1 MEEKLKSFEEK
12 RQVVCKKANKFIT
25 IGVVLLVIGIIGL
38 MFAFLVYPDIILIFA
53 IFAIAGIVF
62 IVIGSSKKRKL
73 SKEFKEQF
81 VPQLIKSVYPDATYD
96 SSQGLALE
104 MVMEPGLLKQPDL
117 YGCEDFLSAS
127 YDGVPFVMSD
137 FVMQEMHVYTDSKGN
152 TRVTYETYA
161 KGQFMIIDYKRE
173 FDKVL
178 KITSTRSLG
187 INTRGL
193 EKVETESL
201 DFNDVFTTFSS
212 DQLTAFYVLT
222 PQMQLKLLEFK
233 SKMRGSISMAFMKG
247 KLYVALCN
255 NSSILDINASKPIS
269 QETLDF
275 LETQI
280 TLPAMI
286 INEFGLSD
294 KKYSEGDAI

>member
-12 RQVVCKKANKFIT
+12 RQVVCKKANIFIT
-25 IGVVLLVIGIIGL
+25 IGIISAVMGVILVVAIQSEIVPI
-38 MFAFLVYPDIILIFA
+38 FFPLI
-53 IFAIAGIVF
+53 IAGVVF
-62 IVIGSSKKRKL
+62 IVIGSSKKGKL
-73 SKEFKEQF
+73 SREFKEQF
-81 VPQLIKSVYPDATYD
+81 VPQLVKSVYPDSTYAPD
-96 SSQGLALE
+96 QGLALE
-104 MVMEPGLLKQPDL
+104 MVMEAGLLKRPDR
-117 YGCEDFLSAS
+117 YYCEDFLSAS
-127 YDGVPFVMSD
+127 YDDVPFVMSD
-137 FVMQEMHVYTDSKGN
+137 FTMQERHVRTDSKGN
-152 TRVTYETYA
+152 TTVTYETYA

-233 SKMRGSISMAFMKG
+233 SKMRGSISMAYMKG
-247 KLYVALCN
+247 KLYVAVCN

-275 LETQI
+275 LESQI

-286 INEFGLSD
+286 INELGLSD
-294 KKYSEGDAI
+294 KKYNEGDAI